1 MRLQDL
7 CSSSTDS
14 DLELIIDLSN
24 ICRNKD
30 LDSTSDNARWD
41 RIIRVI
47 EVWNATFPSF
57 EKPKVRMVA
66 DNNLRFK
73 FLSEDLALMKEALR
87 SGFVIEAEKADP
99 VLLDLAENFNCLI
112 LSNDNYVG
120 YQGERPWICSTERK
134 RFIQVN
140 MSGTKIEL
148 KAISH
153 SERTGFSKSR
163 AEEKDLL
170 KNLHIDPVGDANSD
184 LLKSLFRCDNP
195 LCIRRAV
202 LPDGAISTPE
212 RGVAGAAICPGC
224 HETLTR
230 VGAASQTMIFKLTS
244 TESKKDLRI
253 PLEAGREIILGRS
266 STDISLTEILDDV
279 GLARISR
286 SHAKVGFNGHHLYI
300 EDLGSSNGS
309 TIAFWDSEM
318 KHFSSEQKLESG
330 LRIILKPRDMVVLAG
345 VLEIQRSGRRFPFD
359 LAQLTAIPN
368 NIRESPKTNIF
379 RGE

>member
-14 DLELIIDLSN
+14 DLELVIDLSN
-24 ICRNKD
+24 ICRNKA
-30 LDSTSDNARWD
+30 LDSTSDDARWD

-73 FLSEDLALMKEALR
+73 FSSQDLALMKEALR

-195 LCIRRAV
+195 RCIRRAV
-202 LPDGAISTPE
+202 LPDP
-212 RGVAGAAICPGC
+212 C
-224 HETLTR
+224 
-230 VGAASQTMIFKLTS
+230 
-244 TESKKDLRI
+244 
-253 PLEAGREIILGRS
+253 
-266 STDISLTEILDDV
+266 
-279 GLARISR
+279 
-286 SHAKVGFNGHHLYI
+286 GH
-300 EDLGSSNGS
+300 
-309 TIAFWDSEM
+309 
-318 KHFSSEQKLESG
+318 
-330 LRIILKPRDMVVLAG
+330 
-345 VLEIQRSGRRFPFD
+345 
-359 LAQLTAIPN
+359 
-368 NIRESPKTNIF
+368 
-379 RGE
+379 

>member
-7 CSSSTDS
+7 CSASNDS
-14 DLELIIDLSN
+14 DLELVIDLSN
-24 ICRNKD
+24 ICRNKV
-30 LDSTSDNARWD
+30 LDSTNDVARWD

-47 EVWNATFPSF
+47 EVWNTTFPSF

-73 FLSEDLALMKEALR
+73 FLSDDLALMKEALR

-120 YQGERPWICSTERK
+120 YQGERPWICSMERK

-153 SERTGFSKSR
+153 PERTGFSKSR

-195 LCIRRAV
+195 RCIRRAV

-212 RGVAGAAICPGC
+212 RGVAGSAVCPGC

-230 VGAASQTMIFKLTS
+230 VGAASQTIIFKLRS

-266 STDISLTEILDDV
+266 GGDISLTEILDDA

-286 SHAKVGFNGHHLYI
+286 AHAKVGIKGDQLYV
-300 EDLGSSNGS
+300 EDLGSTNGS
-309 TIAFWDSEM
+309 TIAFWNSEM
-318 KHFSSEQKLESG
+318 KHFSSEQKIESG
-330 LRIILKPRDMVVLAG
+330 QRIILKPRDMVVLAG

-359 LAQLTAIPN
+359 LAQL
-368 NIRESPKTNIF
+368 R
-379 RGE
+379 